1 MALFRYEP
9 LRLVS
14 QLQDEVNRVFT
25 ALSSPDDASAAA
37 PAWSPPVDITEY
49 ADRFE
54 LAVDLPGVDPDRVDI
69 TLEDGVLTLSG
80 ERDTL
85 VRLDAAADSATA
97 RPAAPV
103 RTFIERGHG
112 PFQRRFVLPELVDA
126 ERVQA
131 NGRNGVLS
139 ITIPKQAKALPR
151 KIKIAA

>member
-14 QLQDEVNRVFT
+14 QLQDDVDRVFT
-25 ALSSPDDASAAA
+25 ALSA
-37 PAWSPPVDITEY
+37 PQDEDGPEPEWRPPVDIAEY

-54 LAVDLPGVDPDRVDI
+54 LAVDLPGVDPDQVDV
-69 TLEDGVLTLSG
+69 TLEEGVLTLSG
-80 ERDTL
+80 KRDALMQGDAAQPAAAVRTL
-85 VRLDAAADSATA
+85 V
-97 RPAAPV
+97 
-103 RTFIERGHG
+103 ERGHG
-112 PFQRRFVLPELVDA
+112 RFHRRFVLPELVDA

-131 NGRNGVLS
+131 SGRNGVLS